1 MKERCMCGATDCLI
15 CGPLQGFSLKQPT
28 QRHYELA
35 LIKVIETILEYGQW
49 PKNGRAQ
56 FDLYEYLLEES
67 DPSYPMEMYV
77 ASLSCNDT
85 ALENRRNRERKAVT
99 NMLLKH
105 LAESDFVADLAADYA
120 ADEE

>member
-15 CGPLQGFSLKQPT
+15 CGPLQGYSLKQPT

-35 LIKVIETILEYGQW
+35 LDEIVDSILEYGQW
-49 PKNGRAQ
+49 PTSGRAQ
-56 FDLYEYLLEES
+56 FDLYDYLDEHR
-67 DPSYPMEMYV
+67 DPS
-77 ASLSCNDT
+77 L
-85 ALENRRNRERKAVT
+85 ALETCVACLSSNEYALQVRRDRERKTVT
-99 NMLLKH
+99 KMLRNH

>member
-1 MKERCMCGATDCLI
+1 MCGATDCLI
-15 CGPLQGFSLKQPT
+15 CGPLQGYSIKQPT

-35 LIKVIETILEYGQW
+35 LDVVVESILEYGQW

-56 FDLYEYLLEES
+56 FDLYDYLIDNLDS
-67 DPSYPMEMYV
+67 SYPMETYV
-77 ASLSCNDT
+77 ASLSSNDT

-105 LAESDFVADLAADYA
+105 LAESDFVADLAAEYA
-120 ADEE
+120 EEE